1 MPIPEFVV
9 ELRKRI
15 GHAQLWLSGVTAVI
29 TNEDDT
35 RVLLVKRAD
44 NGEWT
49 PVTGIIDPGEQPAN
63 AAAREALEEANV
75 HVEPLR
81 VISIDTVGPV
91 VYDNGD
97 VTRYLDI
104 SFHMR
109 YLGGDPTP
117 ADGENSEVK
126 WFDVNALPPMNERFT
141 TTVARALAEPQ
152 PTIFEFDAAE
162 VERTAELPGK

>member
-9 ELRKRI
+9 ELRKHV
-15 GHAQLWLSGVTAVI
+15 GHAELWLSGVTGVI
-29 TNEDDT
+29 TDDEKS

-75 HVEPLR
+75 RVEPVR
-81 VISIDTVGPV
+81 VISLDSVGPV
-91 VYDNGD
+91 KSPNGD
-97 VTRYLDI
+97 VSRYLDI

-109 YLGGDPTP
+109 YLSGDLRP
-117 ADGENSEVK
+117 ADGENSEVR
-126 WFDVNALPPMNERFT
+126 WFDADDLPPMNERFR
-141 TTVARALAEPQ
+141 TVVANVLADPQ
-152 PTIFEFDAAE
+152 PTIFEFDSEE
-162 VERTAELPGK
+162 VERTAERPEK